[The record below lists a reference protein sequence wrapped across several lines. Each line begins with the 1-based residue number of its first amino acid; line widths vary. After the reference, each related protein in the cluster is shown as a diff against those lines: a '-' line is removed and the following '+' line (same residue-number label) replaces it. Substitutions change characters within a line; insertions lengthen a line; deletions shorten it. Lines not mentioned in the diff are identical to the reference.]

1 MITFVVILSAM
12 LTMNSQTKSAKDMVI
27 MLRPAEYENGPTRVL
42 GMDAKR
48 MPRATAA
55 MAWSV
60 FSDRSHN
67 ACYDKP
73 DITSNVIGELSF
85 RQVCFVVDETDDFV
99 LLAEYDKSGYDPIT
113 RTINKDLKLFGW
125 APKENMLL
133 WKKAMVHPETKFIR
147 KAIAVNT
154 ISTLNDVSK
163 YSEDEK
169 LKLFTAPQG
178 NERSDSRINLYTFVF
193 IMKEQAGYFL
203 IAKGTAITPS
213 SAQGDILG
221 WVSKDIIQ
229 EWSQRMAME
238 PSTHS
243 AQQRKSSEVPVR
255 LFTMQADAL
264 AYHKSPKNVV
274 TNLSE
279 IPFVDKYEKRYD
291 PNYNRFPVLS
301 INEGNPRVVHTG
313 VVTPIFNDKGE
324 AIIDAEE
331 QIELN
336 KEYES
341 KRDKKSNINIVFVM
355 DGSQSMQAYAKPVC
369 TAIRDATLM
378 VSEVSG
384 GNANIEFGAVAYRAV
399 SESACGNAITQL
411 QQLTVNEQEVID
423 FLAEDVVRIDCG
435 PRAEYKAVY
444 RGLSEGLDMM
454 SKSMQLNETNVII
467 LIGGEG
473 NDPNDN
479 SATRAQIESKMT
491 KLNCSLMCFQVKNN
505 GDPTYLKFT
514 NDFRDLLVNSE
525 RSIRSSYSHIYP
537 IMSEINYVSDAMD
550 ADLVRIP
557 FPETAPVPGFF
568 IWSPPNQAMNAG
580 RLKNEITRI
589 IVESIENNDRLFAK
603 SDAQIKGVGKRF
615 EMDEATRNFLST
627 MKVDVDL
634 LLRAS
639 QSNVQFF
646 IEGYSCAENIAI
658 SGPMMDFVLFVENGE
673 FSALIQGMEE
683 LIDQNNDMNT
693 QRRKL
698 EEAFKTLASTYI
710 GPESRDKI
718 NNMTMETIFKRMFGL
733 PGSDGIPLLKKRI
746 DEIESL
752 SGDEIR
758 ELVNYFSEK
767 KKQLEEYRGKHEN
780 QLMREGQ
787 IFYWIPQEILP

>member
-1 MITFVVILSAM
+1 MITLVVILSAM
-12 LTMNSQTKSAKDMVI
+12 VTMKSQTKSAKDMVI
-27 MLRPAEYENGPTRVL
+27 RTIPSEYENGPYRVL
-42 GMDAKR
+42 GKDV
-48 MPRATAA
+48 PRLEKARRP
-55 MAWSV
+55 WSV

-67 ACYDKP
+67 VCYDKP
-73 DITSNVIGELSF
+73 DIASNVIGELSF

-99 LLAEYDKSGYDPIT
+99 LLAEYDKFGYANNTKAI
-113 RTINKDLKLFGW
+113 IKDLKLFGW
-125 APKENMLL
+125 VPKENVLL
-133 WKKAMVHPETKFIR
+133 WSKAVIHPETKFIR
-147 KAIAVNT
+147 KVIAVNT
-154 ISTLNDVSK
+154 IPTLNDVLK

-178 NERSDSRINLYTFVF
+178 SERSDLKINLYTFAF
-193 IMKEQAGYFL
+193 IMKEQDGYFL
-203 IAKGTAITPS
+203 IAKSTYTTTV
-213 SAQGDILG
+213 SAQNDILG

-229 EWSQRMAME
+229 EWGQRMAME

-243 AQQRKSSEVPVR
+243 AQERKSADIPVK
-255 LFTMQADAL
+255 LFTSEADAL
-264 AYHKSPKNVV
+264 AYHKNPKYLV

-279 IPFVDKYEKRYD
+279 IPFVDKYEKRYS
-291 PNYNRFPVLS
+291 PSYIRFPVFS
-301 INEGNPRVVHTG
+301 ISDGNPRVVHTG

-355 DGSQSMQAYAKPVC
+355 DGSQSMQAYAKAVC
-369 TAIRDATLM
+369 TSIRDATVI

-399 SESACGNAITQL
+399 SELACGNAITQQ

-479 SATRAQIESKMT
+479 SATREQIESKMT

-550 ADLVRIP
+550 ADLVRMP

-568 IWSPPNQAMNAG
+568 IWSPPNQAMNVG

-589 IVESIENNDRLFAK
+589 IVESIENNERLFAK
-603 SDAQIKGVGKRF
+603 SDSQIKGVGKRF
-615 EMDEATRNFLST
+615 EMDESTRNFLST

-639 QSNVQFF
+639 QSNIQFF
-646 IEGYSCAENIAI
+646 IEGYTCVENIAVN
-658 SGPMMDFVLFVENGE
+658 GPMLDFVLFTENLE
-673 FSALIQGMEE
+673 FMN
-683 LIDQNNDMNT
+683 LIDKMETLIDDNNTSNT
-693 QRRKL
+693 QRREL
-698 EEAFKTLASTYI
+698 EESFKTLAQTYI
-710 GPESRDKI
+710 GSESSSKI
-718 NNMTMETIFKRMFGL
+718 NNMTMETLFKRMFGL

-746 DEIESL
+746 DEIENL

-767 KKQLEEYRGKHEN
+767 KKRLEEYREKSEN